1 MEQKILNALKNSK
14 MTMIEII
21 FKASWKEYTREVQTT
36 VNEMIENGQ
45 LTRTWDESG
54 MAFYEKK

>member
-1 MEQKILNALKNSK
+1 MEKKILNALGNEK

-36 VNEMIENGQ
+36 VSEMVENGQ
-45 LTRTWDESG
+45 LVRTWDESG

>member
-1 MEQKILNALKNSK
+1 METKILKALKNSK

-21 FKASWKEYTREVQTT
+21 FKASWKEYTREVQAT
-36 VNEMIENGQ
+36 VSEMVENGQ
-45 LTRTWDESG
+45 LERTWDESG

>member
-1 MEQKILNALKNSK
+1 MEQKILKALKNSK

-21 FKASWKEYTREVQTT
+21 FKASWKEYTREVQAT
-36 VNEMIENGQ
+36 VNEMVENGQ
-45 LTRTWDESG
+45 LERTWDESG